1 LDNLLTHLNKAQRE
15 AVTHLEGPLLILA
28 GAGSGKTR
36 VLTHRIAYLL
46 EQGVSPFHI
55 LAITFTNKAAGEMK
69 ERVAELVGPV
79 SRDIWVSTFHS
90 ACVRIL
96 RREADKAGLDRR
108 FVVLDG
114 SDQQAVVKE
123 CLKELNLSDKQFNPY
138 AVLSAISSAKN
149 ELVGPEAYGRQARDY
164 FAQRT
169 AQVYELYQRKL
180 AAGNALDFDDLIAKT
195 VQLLQTREDILTNYQ
210 ERFRHIL
217 VDEYQDT
224 NHAQYVLVRL
234 LAGRHRNLCVVG
246 DDDQCLL
253 PDAAVH
259 TVQGIRS
266 VAELAEGEAVW
277 SADPEGQ
284 IRPSR
289 IARVQ
294 SRGYDGPVV
303 RLTTESGRVLE
314 GTPNHVGFARLA
326 PAAGVWYV
334 YLSEGEHGYRLG
346 VAPGER
352 SGERGPVSGLT
363 ARLGLEGAGR
373 AWIVKA
379 ARSEEQARLAL
390 QLLERQHG
398 LEASHQIHRVGQA
411 VPLDQLSARRHA
423 EARALSLM
431 GRQLI
436 LEEYPHVRAAALR
449 TRYADGRDALAGG
462 TGLTVQSFASDG
474 RPEATFEPTPLA
486 HIHEG
491 MQVPVRSGD
500 RIRWEAV
507 TRREVRS
514 YHGPVYDLTVPPYHN
529 FVAGGL
535 VVHNSIYAWRGA
547 NIRNILDFEKD
558 YPEAR
563 VVKLE
568 QNYRSTQNILS
579 SAHHVVKNN
588 LGRKD
593 KELWTDRGAGQPV
606 VIYAASHEHDEAW
619 FVAGEIERLTA
630 EQGRKLNDFAVLYR
644 THAQSRVLEEVFLR
658 RQVTYTIVGGLKF
671 YERKEIKDII
681 SYLRLMLNPADIL
694 AFRRV
699 ANVPRRGLGPATI
712 EKVEAHAAAQGLPVL
727 EAALQADQVEGLGKT
742 LAGKVRDFAHLVFTL
757 AKQSEFLSLSDLI
770 DQVLERIGYLTELQ
784 QEGTLESLGRVENLK
799 ELLSVAKEFEA
810 SSEERSLEAFLTSV
824 ALVAEQD
831 TMESGADAVVF
842 MTLHSAKGLE
852 FPVVFLV
859 GLEEGVFPHNRALL
873 EESELE
879 EERRLCYVGM
889 TRARELLYLTHAWER
904 TIYGNTVYNSP
915 SRFLSE
921 IPEDLTVQTGAG
933 RRGSMEDRGGS
944 AGAYGN
950 GFAGRPAGMPA
961 RPSGAGFTRPLGA
974 GAGTASGRP
983 LGVSPAARAAAS
995 RPSVPRGPADYS
1007 FSPGDKVR
1015 HPKWGP
1021 GTIVGVRGSGPQAE
1035 ITLAFPAPTGVKKVV
1050 AEFANLEK
1058 VT

>member
-1 LDNLLTHLNKAQRE
+1 MDNLLAHLNDEQRE
-15 AVTHLEGPLLILA
+15 AVTHREGPLLILA

-96 RREADKAGLDRR
+96 RREAEKAGLDRR

-149 ELVGPEAYGRQARDY
+149 ELVGPEAFARQARDY

-180 AAGNALDFDDLIAKT
+180 AAGSALDFDDLIVKT
-195 VQLLQTREDILTNYQ
+195 VQLLQTREDVLTAYQ
-210 ERFRHIL
+210 ERFRYIL

-234 LAGRHRNLCVVG
+234 LAGRYRNLCVVG

-253 PDAAVH
+253 PDVPVH
-259 TVQGIRS
+259 TVQGVRS
-266 VAELAEGEAVW
+266 VAELLEGEAVW
-277 SADPEGQ
+277 SADPQGQ
-284 IRPSR
+284 IRPAR

-294 SRGYDGPVV
+294 SRGYDGPVL
-303 RLTTESGRVLE
+303 RLTAESGRVLE

-326 PAAGVWYV
+326 PAPGVWYV

-352 SGERGPVSGLT
+352 PGEHGPVSGLT
-363 ARLGLEGAGR
+363 ARLGLQGASR
-373 AWIVKA
+373 AWIVRA
-379 ARSEEQARLAL
+379 ARSEEQARLTL

-398 LEASHQIHRVGQA
+398 LESSHQVHRVGQA
-411 VPLDQLSARRHA
+411 LPIDQLSARRHA
-423 EARALSLM
+423 EPRALALM
-431 GRQLI
+431 TRHLI
-436 LEEYPHVRAAALR
+436 LEEYPHVRAASLR
-449 TRYADGRDALAGG
+449 ARYADGRAAAADAP
-462 TGLTVQSFASDG
+462 LTVSSFASDG
-474 RPEATFEPTPLA
+474 RPEVTFDPTPLA

-500 RIRWEAV
+500 RVRWETV
-507 TRREVRS
+507 VRREVRS

-619 FVAGEIERLTA
+619 FVAGEIERLMS
-630 EQGRKLNDFAVLYR
+630 EQGRKLSDFAVLYR

-658 RQVTYTIVGGLKF
+658 RQVPYTIVGGLKF
-671 YERKEIKDII
+671 YERKEVKDII

-712 EKVEAHAAAQGLPVL
+712 EKVEAHAALQGLPVL
-727 EAALQADQVEGLGKT
+727 EAALQADQVEGLGKA
-742 LAGKVRDFAHLVFTL
+742 LAGKVRNFGQLVTTL
-757 AKQSEFLSLSDLI
+757 ARQSEFMPLSDLI
-770 DQVLERIGYLTELQ
+770 DQVLERTGYLAELQ
-784 QEGTLESLGRVENLK
+784 QEGSLESLGRVENLK

-859 GLEEGVFPHNRALL
+859 GMEEGVFPHSRALL

-889 TRARELLYLTHAWER
+889 TRAKELLYLTHAWER
-904 TIYGNTVYNSP
+904 TLYGNTVYNSP

-921 IPEDLTVQTGAG
+921 IPEELTVQMGAG
-933 RRGSMEDRGGS
+933 RRGSLEDRSGS

-950 GFAGRPAGMPA
+950 GFAGFSA
-961 RPSGAGFTRPLGA
+961 PSRRPLGA
-974 GAGTASGRP
+974 
-983 LGVSPAARAAAS
+983 SPAS
-995 RPSVPRGPADYS
+995 RPPAQRPAAPKGPADYN